1 MTRFVNPFTVQNNLL
16 IAFCLCHNSEE
27 NNQVPL
33 ILEVVYKVGSAF
45 FHTYFNWFLATILT
59 SGKADIEGN
68 LTNVWWPPYSQPE
81 KIAQHLLSGTHWVG
95 IFVPAS
101 PTKRYYFPNIMDEEW
116 SSHFLHH
123 RVCCKCS
130 FCQHRSGFCNYSTDG
145 LKSWISV
152 NAMFYTFLYKEA

>member
-1 MTRFVNPFTVQNNLL
+1 MDHVKFLKSLSYIIVHVPMTRFVNPFTVQNNLL

-45 FHTYFNWFLATILT
+45 FHTYVNWFLATILT

-81 KIAQHLLSGTHWVG
+81 KIAPHLLSGTHWVG
-95 IFVPAS
+95 IS
-101 PTKRYYFPNIMDEEW
+101 RILWMRNRRHI
-116 SSHFLHH
+116 FLHH

-130 FCQHRSGFCNYSTDG
+130 FCQHRPGFVH
-145 LKSWISV
+145 SV
-152 NAMFYTFLYKEA
+152 CATVVRITSRWL